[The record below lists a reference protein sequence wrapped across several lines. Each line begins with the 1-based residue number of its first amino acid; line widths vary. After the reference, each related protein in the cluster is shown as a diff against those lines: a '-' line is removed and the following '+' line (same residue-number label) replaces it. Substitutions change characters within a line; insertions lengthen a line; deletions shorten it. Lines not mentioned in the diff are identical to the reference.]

1 MENVIIQYPLVQ
13 EAAVIGAWS
22 SEEDTE
28 IPRAFVVLENAQGN
42 PQEIAK
48 DISDFVSTKVSNY
61 KKLRGGVVTIDAL
74 PRNPTGKVLKK
85 VLKEY
90 KGNPQ
95 LEVRMPVA
103 KL

>member
-1 MENVIIQYPLVQ
+1 LENVVIQHPLVH

-22 SEEDTE
+22 SKEDTE
-28 IPRAFVVLENAQGN
+28 IPRAFVVLKNTQDNAHG
-42 PQEIAK
+42 IAN

-61 KKLRGGVVTIDAL
+61 KKLRGGVVIIDAL

-90 KGNPQ
+90 RGKAQ
-95 LEVRMPVA
+95 DEVQMPAA